1 MQCIFIEKGQFV
13 YKVGMQ
19 PQDEIKIADSFED
32 ETVEEGD
39 QLLERTQLLGS
50 TPQAVALLVVV

>member
-19 PQDEIKIADSFED
+19 PQNEIKIADSFED

-39 QLLERTQLLGS
+39 QFLERTQLFGS
-50 TPQAVALLVVV
+50 TP